1 MTLVPLGTKSYKRVN
16 GYVPEVVLRNL
27 LLEKDESGLSPDGTI
42 RVQRPGLTRRDT
54 YTGASRGMA
63 YWFRQSQEIL
73 VSGNN
78 LRVNGST
85 VAGISGSG
93 IAPMATTNFFTAIL
107 GGGSVSLWDGTTLT
121 PVSMPDGRSVAD
133 IEQINSYILL
143 LCSDGRFYWILP
155 GETTVDPLN
164 FATAESSPDN
174 GIAIRRLGDEFW
186 IFGIDS
192 IEPWQ
197 PTGEAEL
204 PFQLAAGRVYPRGC
218 LSRDTA
224 RRFDNSLFWVGE
236 DCNVYRG
243 GAVPQVVSDDGISE
257 RLRKRSAAP
266 SAWTC
271 GFDGHKVYLLRIP
284 GQGTFGFDAQTSLW
298 SEWESEGWDTWLPH
312 VGYELNGV
320 VVAGS
325 SLNGAV
331 WTLDSD
337 SPLDDGAAFTRTVTG
352 TIAVSGQ
359 PPRNDSITIGV
370 GAASDCTVKI
380 RWKDGQDD
388 YPAYPEEVDIRAPFD
403 LATIWR
409 LGSPDQ
415 PYRTFEVSI
424 TDPVSARVAGM
435 IANEAWQ

>member
-1 MTLVPLGTKSYKRVN
+1 MTLVPLGTKAYKRSN
-16 GYVPEVVLRNL
+16 GFVPEVVLRNL
-27 LLEKDESGLSPDGTI
+27 LLEKDESGLSPDGTMRI
-42 RVQRPGLTRRDT
+42 QRPGLTRRDT
-54 YTGASRGMA
+54 YNGIIRGMA
-63 YWFRQSQEIL
+63 YRDSTSQEL
-73 VSGNN
+73 VVAGSE
-78 LRVNGST
+78 LRVNGT
-85 VAGISGSG
+85 VVGYLAGSG
-93 IAPMATTNFFTAIL
+93 LTPMATTNFFTAIL
-107 GGGSVSLWDGTTLT
+107 SDGSVSLWNGSALI
-121 PVSMPDGRSVAD
+121 PVSMPDGRQVAD
-133 IEQINSYILL
+133 IEQINSYIIL
-143 LCSDGRFYWILP
+143 LCPDGRFYWMLP

-186 IFGIDS
+186 IFGPDS

-218 LSRDTA
+218 LSRDTV

-243 GAVPQVVSDDGISE
+243 GAVPQLVSDDGIAE
-257 RLRKRSAAP
+257 RIRKRTELP
-266 SAWTC
+266 TAWVF
-271 GFDGHKVYLLRIP
+271 GFDGHKIYVLRIP

-298 SEWESEGWDTWLPH
+298 SEFASEGSATWLAH
-312 VGYELNGV
+312 VGYELNGN

-325 SLNGAV
+325 WLNGAI
-331 WTLDSD
+331 WTLDPD
-337 SPLDDGAAFTRTVTG
+337 SPLDDGAAFVRTVTG

-403 LATIWR
+403 LATVWR

-424 TDPVSARVAGM
+424 TDPVSVRVAGM